1 MRTIAIGCPRW
12 PIVAHDLDP
21 DTPAAIF
28 FANRVVSAS
37 VDAVAYGVK
46 KGMRRREAQARCP
59 EIEVLA
65 HDPARD
71 ARTFEPIVRA
81 VEAFGP
87 RVEVV
92 RPGLCVMAAKGPA
105 RYFGGE
111 ETLRTKLA
119 EAIDDAI
126 AETRT
131 HPLHVDDRTRVGIA
145 DGGFAASLAATHGRI
160 IDTGATPDF
169 LAPFPIR
176 VLDNAALSDL
186 LLRLGIT
193 TLGDLARLERNKV
206 VARFG
211 TDGEIAHRLASGDD
225 ERLLEPRQ
233 TPPNL
238 TVARELDPPAGR
250 VDIAMFAGKA
260 AADELAERL
269 NALGLACAKL
279 EIEVE
284 TDHGEERA
292 RTWRYSSAFTS
303 AAIAE
308 RVRWQLEGWLNEGA
322 QLTGGIAHIRL
333 RPQDVGPF
341 TGVRV
346 GFWNRRGE
354 VSDRVRRA
362 IARVQGLLGPRGAQQ
377 PALAGGRHPSEEVAL
392 VPWGDPL
399 PQAEP
404 MPWPGRLPSPHP
416 VLVFD
421 DPRRADVVDGSGN
434 RVDVSGRSIVTTS
447 PARVRFGGRWRDV
460 TAWTGPWPVTEK
472 WWDEEAHRRR
482 ARFQVVLED
491 GTAHLLVRENGDWF
505 VEATYD

>member
-28 FANRVVSAS
+28 FANRVVTAS
-37 VDAVAYGVK
+37 VEAVASGVK

-59 EIEVLA
+59 EIEVLS

-92 RPGLCVMAAKGPA
+92 RPGLCVMASKGPA

-111 ETLRTKLA
+111 EALRHKMA

-126 AETRT
+126 AQTRT
-131 HPLHVDDRTRVGIA
+131 HPLHTDDRTRVGIA
-145 DGGFAASLAATHGRI
+145 DGPFAASLAAMR
-160 IDTGATPDF
+160 ATIVEPGETAPF

-176 VLDNAALSDL
+176 VLDNAALTDL
-186 LLRLGIT
+186 LMRLGLT

-225 ERLLEPRQ
+225 GRLLEPRH
-233 TPPNL
+233 TPPDL
-238 TVARELDPPAGR
+238 TVARELDPPAQR

-269 NALGLACAKL
+269 TTLGLACAKL
-279 EIEVE
+279 EIEVTTE
-284 TDHGEERA
+284 HGEERA

-322 QLTGGIAHIRL
+322 QLSGGIAHIRL

-341 TGVRV
+341 TGTRV

-377 PALAGGRHPSEEVAL
+377 PAFAGGRHPSEQVAL
-392 VPWGDPL
+392 VPWGDPA
-399 PQAEP
+399 PEP
-404 MPWPGRLPSPHP
+404 DTRPWPGRVPSPQP
-416 VLVFD
+416 AVLFD
-421 DPRRADVVDGSGN
+421 RPRRVGVEA
-434 RVDVSGRSIVTTS
+434 T
-447 PARVRFGGRWRDV
+447 RVRLGGRWLDI
-460 TAWTGPWPVTEK
+460 TAWTGPWPVNEK
-472 WWDEEAHRRR
+472 WWDPSAHRRR
-482 ARFQVVLED
+482 TRFQVTLED
-491 GTAHLLVRENGDWF
+491 GSAHLLVRENGDWF